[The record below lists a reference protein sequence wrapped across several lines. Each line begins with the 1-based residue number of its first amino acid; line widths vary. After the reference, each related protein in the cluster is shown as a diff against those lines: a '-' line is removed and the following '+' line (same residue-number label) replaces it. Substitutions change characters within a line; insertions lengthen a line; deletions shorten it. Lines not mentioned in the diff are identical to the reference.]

1 MNRSVM
7 NMVCYEW
14 AVMNRS
20 LLKGNQIKQLN
31 KLNKCSSTV
40 FVMVHPL
47 NMFDEL
53 MHPIY
58 LKDKP
63 K

>member
-1 MNRSVM
+1 
-7 NMVCYEW
+7 
-14 AVMNRS
+14 
-20 LLKGNQIKQLN
+20 
-31 KLNKCSSTV
+31 
-40 FVMVHPL
+40 MVHPL

-63 K
+63 KWKVIWKSSCKETVTLQFT